1 MSYWLRRLWFLLS
14 KNLVAQE
21 FSSHL
26 KHKDWRTFEKELPVV
41 RIDEV
46 AGTQLGRVLPVESAD
61 GNVAELEIEYLA
73 RIAQHYA
80 PERVFEIGTF
90 NGRTAL
96 HLAENTPPS
105 SRIFTLDLPKS
116 GMATT
121 LLRIKSGERKFIDK
135 YRPGELFH
143 GTPFAAKIT
152 LLLGDSAQFDYTEL
166 LGTMDLIF
174 IDGSH
179 SYEYVLNDTEV
190 AFNLLRGGKGIIL
203 WHDYGWKEVIQALNE
218 YYCNDT
224 RFTGLVHIEG
234 TTLAFLKVGG

>member
-1 MSYWLRRLWFLLS
+1 MSYWTKRLNFLFRR
-14 KNLVAQE
+14 NLIVKEAA
-21 FSSHL
+21 SHL
-26 KHKDWRTFEKELPVV
+26 KHKDGRTFAKELPVV
-41 RIDEV
+41 SIAEV
-46 AGTQLGRVLPVESAD
+46 AGTRPGRVLPVEFAD
-61 GNVAELEIEYLA
+61 GNVSEVEIEYLA

-90 NGRTAL
+90 NGRTAM

-116 GMATT
+116 AMATT

-135 YRPGELFH
+135 DRPGELFRD
-143 GTPFAAKIT
+143 TPYAAKIT
-152 LLLGDSAQFDYTEL
+152 QLLGDSAQFDYAPYN
-166 LGTMDLIF
+166 GTMDLVF

-190 AFNLLRGGKGIIL
+190 AFRLLRDGKGIIV

-218 YYCNDT
+218 YRRNDP
-224 RFTGLVHIEG
+224 RCKEIVHIEG
-234 TTLAFLKVGG
+234 TTLAFLKVGR